1 MANFAL
7 STIGM
12 NINNNTAEE
21 FSKAIAEEFASTMG
35 VYTPYIVNNA
45 VREVG
50 LTFRISAIEK
60 SEIERLL
67 IAAFNGQKVESEIYY
82 STGKDSELEVALK
95 KYCIQYVGRYAEYI
109 VHAAA
114 SKVGI
119 IFEITQEQIK
129 YIADKMAEEFAAAV
143 A

>member
-7 STIGM
+7 SIGM

-35 VYTPYIVNNA
+35 KYVPYIVNNA
-45 VREVG
+45 VRECG
-50 LTFRISAIEK
+50 LTFKISPIEK
-60 SEIERLL
+60 CEIERLL
-67 IAAFNGQKVESEIYY
+67 ILAFNGQQAESDIYY
-82 STGKDSELEVALK
+82 STGEDSKLEVALK
-95 KYCIQYVGRYAEYI
+95 KYCIEFVKTYAKYI

-114 SKVGI
+114 MKAGI
-119 IFEITQEQIK
+119 IFEISEEERNFAANK
-129 YIADKMAEEFAAAV
+129 LAETFAAAM

>member
-12 NINNNTAEE
+12 NINNNTAE
-21 FSKAIAEEFASTMG
+21 FSKAIAEEFTNTMG
-35 VYTPYIVNNA
+35 EYVPYIVNNA
-45 VREVG
+45 VRECG
-50 LTFRISAIEK
+50 LTFKISPIEK

-114 SKVGI
+114 IKAGI
-119 IFEITQEQIK
+119 IFEISEEERNFAANK
-129 YIADKMAEEFAAAV
+129 LAETFAAAM